1 MEVSQG
7 MRILVTGATG
17 FVGSRMLARLSA
29 GGKHQ
34 LYSLQR
40 YVTGRDDPASNVNAR
55 TVLCD
60 LRDPAA
66 VKSAVTEVQ
75 PEVVIHLASISPVSY
90 SYDHP
95 NEVMDV
101 NLSGTIHLA
110 ESCRRDISSLR
121 HFLFAS
127 TSETYG
133 NGPVPKRE
141 DTPQSPNSPYSV
153 SKLAAEKYLRYL
165 GDACKF
171 PVTVLRAFNTY
182 GRRDSAD
189 YLVERMIVQMLRG
202 DTVRLGDPN
211 PARDLLYIEDHVHA
225 YLACLDNPQASIGQ
239 VFNFC
244 TGEKLTV
251 RSLAEKLRD
260 MIGFRGQ
267 VVWNTIPPRP
277 LDIQVMYGD
286 PAKAKS
292 VLGWEPKTK
301 LATGL
306 ALTIEFW
313 RKKLTDSKQATRA
326 TTP

>member
-1 MEVSQG
+1 

-17 FVGSRMLARLSA
+17 FVGSRLLERLAES
-29 GGKHQ
+29 GGHE

-40 YVTGRDDPASNVNAR
+40 YVTGRDDLAPAQDAEPLVKVAF
-55 TVLCD
+55 CD

-66 VKSAVTEVQ
+66 VKSAVREIQ
-75 PEVVIHLASISPVSY
+75 PEVVFHLASISPVSY

-101 NLSGTIHLA
+101 NLCGTINLA
-110 ESCRRDISSLR
+110 EACQREIS
-121 HFLFAS
+121 HFKHLLFAS

-133 NGPVPKRE
+133 NGPLPKRE

-153 SKLAAEKYLRYL
+153 SKLAAEKYLLYMWQAR
-165 GDACKF
+165 KF

-182 GRRDSAD
+182 GRRDNSD

-202 DTVRLGDPN
+202 DVVRLGDPT
-211 PARDLLYIEDHVHA
+211 PARDLLYIDDHVDA
-225 YLACLDNPQASIGQ
+225 YLACLSHTKASVGE

-244 TGEKLTV
+244 TGEKVTV

-260 MIGFRGQ
+260 MTGFGGQ
-267 VVWNTIPPRP
+267 IIWNTIPRRP
-277 LDIQVMYGD
+277 LDIHVMYGD
-286 PAKAKS
+286 PGKAKS
-292 VLGWEPKTK
+292 ALGWEPKTK
-301 LATGL
+301 LEAGL
-306 ALTIEFW
+306 SRTLDFW
-313 RKKLTDSKQATRA
+313 RQKLVGTERVTRA